1 MLRIVLII
9 VGLASVY
16 NLNGQDISSATLQW
30 NATGFRDLD
39 ASKDFT
45 NSCQFITY
53 GTKRV
58 EWIQDQGNHVRE
70 WTIKQAQGN
79 WSNVAAQG
87 SYQYTFNDGAINGE
101 LTISKDA
108 GGWVIDLV
116 LLGGTNDVKLKYTVN
131 SVEKL

>member
-1 MLRIVLII
+1 MRIVLII
-9 VGLASVY
+9 VGLAWVY

-30 NATGFRDLD
+30 NASGFRDLD

-45 NSCQFITY
+45 YDCKFITY
-53 GTKRV
+53 GTKKV

-70 WTIKQAQGN
+70 WSINDTQGK
-79 WSNVAAQG
+79 WSNIGTQG
-87 SYQYTFNDGAINGE
+87 TYQYTFNDGAINGE
-101 LTISKDA
+101 LTISKSA
-108 GGWVIDLV
+108 GGWIIDLV

>member
-9 VGLASVY
+9 VGLTVANNSI
-16 NLNGQDISSATLQW
+16 GQDISSATLQW

-39 ASKDFT
+39 ASKDFI

-58 EWIQDQGNHVRE
+58 DWIQDQGKYVRE
-70 WTIKQAQGN
+70 WTINQTQGD
-79 WSNVAAQG
+79 WSNVTAQG

-108 GGWVIDLV
+108 SGWVIDLV